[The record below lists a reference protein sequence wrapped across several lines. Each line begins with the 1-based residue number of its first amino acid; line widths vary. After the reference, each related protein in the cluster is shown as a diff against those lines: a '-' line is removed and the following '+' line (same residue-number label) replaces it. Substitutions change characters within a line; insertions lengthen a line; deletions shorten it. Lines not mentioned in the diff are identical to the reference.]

1 MKILATG
8 PSGPPDELNPL
19 HDAGHEVIV
28 GRSLDQP
35 GRKAYAEAEL
45 IVAARG
51 EAPAH
56 CVNPKAIPRWRIRR

>member
-1 MKILATG
+1 MKILAVG
-8 PSGPPDELNPL
+8 PSGPLHELNPL

-28 GRSLDQP
+28 GRPLDQP

-45 IVAARG
+45 VEAARG

-56 CVNPKAIPRWRIRR
+56 CVNPEAIPRWRIRR